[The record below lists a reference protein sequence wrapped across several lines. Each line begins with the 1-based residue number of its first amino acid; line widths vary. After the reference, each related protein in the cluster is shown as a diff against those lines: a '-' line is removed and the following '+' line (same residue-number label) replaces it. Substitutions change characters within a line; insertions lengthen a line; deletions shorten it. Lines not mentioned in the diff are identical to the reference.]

1 MHISIIWAD
10 QHIRTVRQLEAL
22 ISETYVIAIIVLLL
36 FLGTVMLIS
45 NSIAYEG
52 GKNPKDPA
60 KRRTWFIVLGLI
72 APTLF
77 FLFNYL
83 YVKTTIENVALQAK
97 FSNTNVIA
105 TIVIFLLY
113 FVIGFLL
120 SKILKNSKF
129 GTIFPTKK

>member
-1 MHISIIWAD
+1 MQFLIIWAD
-10 QHIRTVRQLEAL
+10 QHIRTIRQLDAL

-36 FLGTVMLIS
+36 FLGIAMLIA

-52 GKNPKDPA
+52 GKNPQDPA
-60 KRRTWFIVLGLI
+60 KRRTWFIILGLI
-72 APTLF
+72 APTIF

-97 FSNTNVIA
+97 FSNTNVIG
-105 TIVIFLLY
+105 TVIIFLLY
-113 FVIGFLL
+113 FIIGFLL

>member
-1 MHISIIWAD
+1 MHFLIIWAD
-10 QHIRTVRQLEAL
+10 QHIRTVRQLDAL
-22 ISETYVIAIIVLLL
+22 ISETYVIAVIILLL
-36 FLGTVMLIS
+36 FLSTAMLIA
-45 NSIAYEG
+45 NGIAYEG

-60 KRRTWFIVLGLI
+60 KRRTWFIILGLI
-72 APTLF
+72 APTVF

-105 TIVIFLLY
+105 TVIIFLFY
-113 FVIGFLL
+113 FIIGFLL

>member
-36 FLGTVMLIS
+36 FLGTVILIS

-60 KRRTWFIVLGLI
+60 KRRTWFIILGLI

>member
-1 MHISIIWAD
+1 MHFSIIWAD

-22 ISETYVIAIIVLLL
+22 ISETYIIAIIVLLL
-36 FLGTVMLIS
+36 FLGTAILAA

-52 GKNPKDPA
+52 GRNPKDPA
-60 KRRTWFIVLGLI
+60 KRRTWFIVLGLV

>member
-1 MHISIIWAD
+1 MHFLLIWAD

-22 ISETYVIAIIVLLL
+22 ISETYIIAIIVLLL
-36 FLGTVMLIS
+36 FLGTAILIA

-52 GKNPKDPA
+52 GRNPKDPA

-72 APTLF
+72 APIVF

-113 FVIGFLL
+113 FLIGFLL

>member
-36 FLGTVMLIS
+36 FLGTVILIS

>member
-1 MHISIIWAD
+1 MYFLIIWAD
-10 QHIRTVRQLEAL
+10 QHIRTVRQLDAL
-22 ISETYVIAIIVLLL
+22 ISETYVIAIIILLL
-36 FLGTVMLIS
+36 FLSIAMLIA

-60 KRRTWFIVLGLI
+60 QRRTWFIVLGLI
-72 APTLF
+72 APTVF

-97 FSNTNVIA
+97 FSHTNVIA
-105 TIVIFLLY
+105 TVIIFLFY
-113 FVIGFLL
+113 FIIGFLL
-120 SKILKNSKF
+120 SKVLKNSKF